1 MVDYKVTMRFGL
13 ASPAADA
20 SGPAAPADPAQPCI
34 EFLCDPELWGR
45 IPPPERAIRFAPD
58 WFKRLPR
65 DMDLP
70 NENGLPGLTAKGCL
84 PMTDAFA
91 LGFVIPLPVD
101 VLVQVPEDR
110 LAIQLG
116 WGPGVPF
123 QPVEQHHPAQIGFP
137 APPFERTVPLKFINP
152 WRIRVPPGYSVLF
165 TQPLSRPDLPFTCFS
180 GFVDCD
186 RFDTT
191 VNLPFAWTGPTG
203 EHVLP
208 AGTPIAQ
215 LIPIRRDA
223 MLKAEVSRASSADEL
238 AEQARARDR
247 KYGEES
253 TYAREWR
260 VKK

>member
-1 MVDYKVTMRFGL
+1 MVDYKVNVRFGL
-13 ASPAADA
+13 GGDVEEPGEAA
-20 SGPAAPADPAQPCI
+20 PCI
-34 EFLCDPELWGR
+34 EFLCDPALLGR
-45 IPPPERAIRFAPD
+45 IPPPERAIRFAPE
-58 WFKRLPR
+58 WFKRLGR
-65 DMDLP
+65 EMG
-70 NENGLPGLTAKGCL
+70 ETYANGLPGMTAKACL

-91 LGFVIPLPVD
+91 LGFVIPLPFD
-101 VLVQVPEDR
+101 VLIVVPEDR
-110 LAIQLG
+110 LKIQMG
-116 WGPGVPF
+116 WEHDVPF
-123 QPVEQHHPAQIGFP
+123 QPLEQHHPKQIGYP
-137 APPFERTVPLKFINP
+137 EPPFDRTVPLKFVNP

-180 GFVDCD
+180 GLVDCD

-191 VNLPFAWTGPTG
+191 VNFPFAWTGPVG
-203 EHVLP
+203 EHVIA

-223 MLKAEVSRASSADEL
+223 MLKESVARGSTPEEQ
-238 AEQARARDR
+238 AEQAAAAGR